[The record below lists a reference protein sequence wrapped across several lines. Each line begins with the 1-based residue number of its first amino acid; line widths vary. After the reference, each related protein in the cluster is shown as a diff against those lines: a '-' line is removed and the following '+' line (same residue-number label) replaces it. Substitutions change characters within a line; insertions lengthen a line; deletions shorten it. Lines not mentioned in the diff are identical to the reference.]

1 MIYKF
6 SPQNYNRIK
15 RISNVIF
22 DSKRLFIALEG
33 NIPKIYIKGEDWDYW
48 DKWQQYLAPF

>member
-33 NIPKIYIKGEDWDYW
+33 NTPKMYIKGEDWDCW
-48 DKWQQYLAPF
+48 GQWQQYLAPF